1 MILASTLIAMPNSSA
16 LAQAT
21 AANAGRLQR
30 QADTLKPL
38 PPSPQNANVGTVVL
52 PGISVD
58 MVADVPDD
66 PQAPTLYLSEWQFTG
81 NRLFDAVKLRGVLAE
96 VTGREVSLPQ
106 IYRAARMIEAYY
118 AENGY
123 VARVIV
129 PPQEVVGGS
138 VLLEVQEARYTGLTF
153 EGPPPTRVRPEII
166 QRVFD
171 GNVQPGTPL
180 RPEALDKPLLIANG
194 HYGVALSAALAP
206 GQAPGDT
213 VLLLT
218 AQDEDPWTADL
229 SLDNFGSR
237 SVGEARAS
245 AQLGLYSPL
254 RRGDL
259 LLGRL
264 TATEGSPDIQLR
276 YSTPIGVR
284 GASVWADLGYL
295 DYEVTQ
301 NDLAELDPNGR
312 SLTRSIGAII
322 PLMLSRQRN
331 INLTLSAGRDDLTN
345 KVRGDTVSD
354 YHVSRA
360 SIGLDGFWQDD
371 FQGGGTT
378 RVALSFAHGK
388 TKGTDAGN
396 FIEDSFSVWRFSL
409 SREQYV
415 NDRMIIS
422 TNLSTQKGPEG
433 LDDVEEFFLGG
444 PNGVRAYPIGEGDAP
459 SGAILNLELQYRIN
473 RDWVVAGFYDH
484 GWIADRNTP
493 GEPDSYQLKGI
504 GATVSWSNPKGWAAD
519 LTLAR
524 RLGRNPNAI
533 EDTRN
538 PSHNGNDQDGS
549 HRKIR
554 AWLALRRTF

>member
-1 MILASTLIAMPNSSA
+1 MVLACGLIAMPGGSA
-16 LAQAT
+16 LAQAV
-21 AANAGRLQR
+21 AANAGKLQR
-30 QADTLKPL
+30 QADTLEPL
-38 PPSPQNANVGTVVL
+38 PPSPQNANTSPVVL

-58 MVADVPDD
+58 MVADIPDD
-66 PQAPTLYLSEWQFTG
+66 PQAPTLYLSEWQFRG
-81 NRLFDAVKLRGVLAE
+81 NHLFDTPKLRGVLAE
-96 VTGREVSLPQ
+96 VTGRAVSLPQ
-106 IYRAARMIEAYY
+106 INRAARMIEAYY

-129 PPQEVVGGS
+129 PPQEVVGGR
-138 VLLEVQEARYTGLTF
+138 VLLEVQEARYAGLAF
-153 EGPPPTRVRPEII
+153 EGTPPTRVRPEII

-171 GNVQPGTPL
+171 GNVPPGTPL

-194 HYGVALSAALAP
+194 HYGVRLSGALAP
-206 GQAPGDT
+206 GQAPNDT

-218 AQDEDPWTADL
+218 AVDEKPWTADL

-259 LLGRL
+259 LLARL
-264 TATEGSPDIQLR
+264 TATEGSPDVQLR
-276 YSTPIGVR
+276 YSVPVGVR

-295 DYEVTQ
+295 DYEVTEK
-301 NDLAELDPNGR
+301 DLVELDPNGR
-312 SLTRSIGAII
+312 SLTRNIGAII
-322 PLMLSRQRN
+322 PLVLSRQRN

-345 KVRGDTVSD
+345 KVRSETVSD
-354 YHVSRA
+354 YHVTRA

-371 FQGGGTT
+371 LHGGGTT
-378 RVALSFAHGK
+378 RAALSFTHGK
-388 TKGTDAGN
+388 TKGTDAGS
-396 FIEDSFSVWRFSL
+396 FIEDNFGIWRLNL

-415 NDRMIIS
+415 NDRTLVS
-422 TNLSTQKGPEG
+422 AHLSAQKGPEG

-444 PNGVRAYPIGEGDAP
+444 PNGVRAYPIGEGDGP
-459 SGAILNLELQYRIN
+459 SGAVLNLELKYQIN
-473 RDWVVAGFYDH
+473 RDWAVSGFYDH
-484 GWIADRNTP
+484 GWIADRTTL

-504 GATVSWSNPKGWAAD
+504 GATVSWSSPKGWAAD

-538 PSHNGNDQDGS
+538 PSRNGNDQDGS